1 MPTLEGV
8 NKNNFRINTR
18 SWRLLA
24 DFIFDR
30 CSDVI
35 KDDERHG
42 WHSNYGKIISAE
54 TARQIA
60 DRLERLIKEGIVEQY
75 IIELSIIKMESY
87 FSVEILKRFIQF
99 CRSSGGFDIW

>member
-8 NKNNFRINTR
+8 NGNHLQINTP

-24 DFIFDR
+24 DFIFDKS
-30 CSDVI
+30 SDLI

-54 TARQIA
+54 TAIALA
-60 DRLERLIKEGIVEQY
+60 DRLEALIEEGVVKQHV
-75 IIELSIIKMESY
+75 IELSIIKMESY
-87 FSVEILKRFIQF
+87 FSMDILKRFIEF
-99 CRSSGGFDIW
+99 CRDSEGFDIW